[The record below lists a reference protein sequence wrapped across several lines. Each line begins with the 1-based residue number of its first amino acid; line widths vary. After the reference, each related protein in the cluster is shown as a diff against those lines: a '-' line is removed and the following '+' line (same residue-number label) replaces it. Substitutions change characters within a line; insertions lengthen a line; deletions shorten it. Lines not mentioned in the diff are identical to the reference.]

1 MMYFTLRNIN
11 LAFGD
16 HFILRNSSFTLP
28 NSVSNDRILFL
39 KFEYSFTNGCSD
51 EVAIANDARDIRQ
64 GAVIKEDAVGQLTM
78 MMPNKKE
85 QCLKEYEWL

>member
-16 HFILRNSSFTLP
+16 HFILPNSSFTLP

-39 KFEYSFTNGCSD
+39 KFEKILTIFGVLTDWELCF
-51 EVAIANDARDIRQ
+51 DAPI
-64 GAVIKEDAVGQLTM
+64 
-78 MMPNKKE
+78 
-85 QCLKEYEWL
+85 

>member
-1 MMYFTLRNIN
+1 MAFFRPSDSFVRADGLN
-11 LAFGD
+11 LG
-16 HFILRNSSFTLP
+16 S
-28 NSVSNDRILFL
+28 
-39 KFEYSFTNGCSD
+39 KFEYSFTNGRSD
-51 EVAIANDARDIRQ
+51 EVAIANDARGIRQ